1 MKRKTTKDFK
11 NFKMDN
17 EVYQL
22 RKKVINIIYEVKNL
36 GLNIPRVDVRIGEHK
51 KCNVLGLARLKDNII
66 WITKS
71 AISKGDEHLRHIVL
85 HELLH
90 TIYGCEHDSK
100 CTLMNAYV
108 PKILKSKKDLL
119 SIFTKYYN
127 KYNKIKQLEV
137 ENET

>member
-51 KCNVLGLARLKDNII
+51 KCNVLGLARLEDNII

-71 AISKGDEHLRHIVL
+71 AISKG
-85 HELLH
+85 
-90 TIYGCEHDSK
+90 
-100 CTLMNAYV
+100 
-108 PKILKSKKDLL
+108 
-119 SIFTKYYN
+119 
-127 KYNKIKQLEV
+127 
-137 ENET
+137 